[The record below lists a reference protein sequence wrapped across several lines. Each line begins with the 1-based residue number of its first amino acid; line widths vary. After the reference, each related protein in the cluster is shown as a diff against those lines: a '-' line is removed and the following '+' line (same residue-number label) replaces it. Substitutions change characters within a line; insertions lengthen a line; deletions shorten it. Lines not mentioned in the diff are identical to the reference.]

1 VPSINAEIEQQ
12 LLTLHRRNPRLH
24 VAGASESEI
33 ERSSYAILCLLDDE
47 GPQRIGR
54 IAQAFDL
61 DPSTV
66 TRQVQTVSR
75 LGLVERAQDSS
86 DRRATILHLTELGQD
101 TVRAAR
107 EARRAALESML
118 EGWPEDDQ
126 VSFLRLL
133 SRFNEDVAD
142 WTRRASASPA

>member
-1 VPSINAEIEQQ
+1 MSSINADIEQQ

-24 VAGASESEI
+24 VAGSSEAEL
-33 ERSSYAILCLLDDE
+33 ERSSYSILCLLDDE

-75 LGLVERAQDSS
+75 LGLVERTQDSS
-86 DRRATILHLTELGQD
+86 DRRATILHLTDLGRD
-101 TVRAAR
+101 TVVSTR
-107 EARRAALESML
+107 EARRAALEAML
-118 EGWPEDDQ
+118 QDWPEADQ

-133 SRFNEDVAD
+133 SRFNDDVAD
-142 WTRRASASPA
+142 WTRRKDTSPA

>member
-1 VPSINAEIEQQ
+1 MSSINAEIEQQ
-12 LLTLHRRNPRLH
+12 LLTLHRRSPRLH
-24 VAGASESEI
+24 VAGSSEAEI
-33 ERSSYAILCLLDDE
+33 ERSSYSILCLLDDE

-75 LGLVERAQDSS
+75 LGLVERIQDSS
-86 DRRATILHLTELGQD
+86 DRRATILHLTDLGRD
-101 TVRAAR
+101 TVASAR
-107 EARRAALESML
+107 EARRSALEALLGS
-118 EGWPEDDQ
+118 WPEDDQ

-133 SRFNEDVAD
+133 SRFNSDVAD
-142 WTRRASASPA
+142 WTRRKDTSNA

>member
-1 VPSINAEIEQQ
+1 MSSINADIEQQ

-24 VAGASESEI
+24 VAGSSEAEI
-33 ERSSYAILCLLDDE
+33 ERSSYSILCLLDDE

-75 LGLVERAQDSS
+75 LGLVERTQDSS
-86 DRRATILHLTELGQD
+86 DRRATILHLTDLGRD
-101 TVRAAR
+101 TVSSAR
-107 EARRAALESML
+107 EARRAALEAML
-118 EGWPEDDQ
+118 QGWPEADQ

-133 SRFNEDVAD
+133 SRFNDDVAD
-142 WTRRASASPA
+142 WTRRKDTSPA

>member
-1 VPSINAEIEQQ
+1 MSSINADIEQQ

-24 VAGASESEI
+24 VAGSSDAEI
-33 ERSSYAILCLLDDE
+33 ERSSYSILCLLDDE

-75 LGLVERAQDSS
+75 LGLVERTQDSS
-86 DRRATILHLTELGQD
+86 DRRATILHLTDLGRD
-101 TVRAAR
+101 TVASAR
-107 EARRAALESML
+107 EARQAALEAML
-118 EGWPEDDQ
+118 QGWPEADQ

-133 SRFNEDVAD
+133 SRFNDDVAD
-142 WTRRASASPA
+142 WTRRKDTSPA